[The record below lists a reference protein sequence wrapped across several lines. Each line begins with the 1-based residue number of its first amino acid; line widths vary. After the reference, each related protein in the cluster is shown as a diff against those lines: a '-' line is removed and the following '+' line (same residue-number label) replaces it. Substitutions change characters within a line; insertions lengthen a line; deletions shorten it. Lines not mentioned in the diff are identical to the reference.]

1 MRFGH
6 VIISIFC
13 AWVLWGTPFDKTTGA
28 NAGAAVAMN
37 GFDKRSEC
45 VKEVRSLGEGTA
57 ARRMNDK
64 FTWNH
69 ACLPDT
75 IDPREPRAP
84 TGGK

>member
-6 VIISIFC
+6 VIMSIFC

-28 NAGAAVAMN
+28 SAGTTIAMN
-37 GFDKRSEC
+37 GFEKRADC
-45 VKEVRSLGEGTA
+45 VKEVRALADGTA
-57 ARRMNDK
+57 VRAMNEK
-64 FTWNH
+64 FKWDH

-75 IDPREPRAP
+75 IDPRTP